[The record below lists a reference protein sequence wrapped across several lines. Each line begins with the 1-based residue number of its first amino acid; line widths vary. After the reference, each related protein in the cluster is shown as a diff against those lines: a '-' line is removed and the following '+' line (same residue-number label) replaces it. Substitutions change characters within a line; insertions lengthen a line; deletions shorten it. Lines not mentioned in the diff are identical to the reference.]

1 MSSPHHMFIRL
12 LCPRYDRLDG
22 WKLFGFA
29 TGRNLHRVLP
39 GSSLFWRS
47 TGCRMSSYEFG
58 SQQSHQLVSTN
69 VFLQGA
75 CTASSGLFVKSNAQH
90 LSLRSGL
97 LWSSQL
103 SMWNWY
109 CDMWAHCHLDR
120 LRIVGTLC
128 TTGGAENQQKPGWF
142 WILLGDF
149 ECERKPFF
157 FLNVF
162 NIDIYDISLSP

>member
-1 MSSPHHMFIRL
+1 MTCLSICCAPGMIDL
-12 LCPRYDRLDG
+12 TGGNCLD
-22 WKLFGFA
+22 LQ
-29 TGRNLHRVLP
+29 P
-39 GSSLFWRS
+39 GEICTVYCQGPNYFWRS
-47 TGCRMSSYEFG
+47 TGCRMPSYEFG

-75 CTASSGLFVKSNAQH
+75 CTASSRLFVKSNTQH

-120 LRIVGTLC
+120 LRVVGTLC
-128 TTGGAENQQKPGWF
+128 ATGGAEKQQKPGWF
-142 WILLGDF
+142 WILLG
-149 ECERKPFF
+149 ERMWKKFVL
-157 FLNVF
+157 FL
-162 NIDIYDISLSP
+162 I